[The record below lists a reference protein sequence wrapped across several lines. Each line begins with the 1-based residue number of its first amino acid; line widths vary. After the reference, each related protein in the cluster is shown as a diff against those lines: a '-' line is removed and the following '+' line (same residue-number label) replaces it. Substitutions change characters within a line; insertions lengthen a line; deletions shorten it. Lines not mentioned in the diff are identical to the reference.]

1 MRPTVLLAAAG
12 LALGALVGVAAFGGG
27 DGSGDEP
34 VPAED
39 ETAGPND
46 LAVSEA
52 FFEAWWRSRTATY
65 RTEASFVRTLPD
77 GSTLPGDR
85 TLVQR
90 PPDVLVVQSGEVRG
104 TLDGEYLRC
113 AVDLEGGRRCTSAG
127 TAAEHRAVVRGELE
141 RFAGL
146 LQGAD
151 PLYRLTEVDGCF
163 VFQRRRAI
171 EPAPYGDEARM
182 CFDDASGAMV
192 RLRLERDGVV
202 DEVVV
207 TSIRTTVTDAD
218 LAAPEP
224 VAGG

>member
-27 DGSGDEP
+27 DGPGDEP
-34 VPAED
+34 LRSAD

-52 FFEAWWRSRTATY
+52 FLEAWWRSRTATY
-65 RTEASFVRTLPD
+65 RADATFVRTLPD

-90 PPDVLVVQSGEVRG
+90 PPDVLVLQSGEVRG
-104 TLDGEYLRC
+104 VLDGAYLRC
-113 AVDLEGGRRCTSAG
+113 TVDPEGEQRCTSAG
-127 TAAEHRAVVRGELE
+127 TAAEHRAVARGELE
-141 RFAGL
+141 RFADL
-146 LQGAD
+146 LQGED
-151 PLYRLTEVDGCF
+151 PLYRLTDEDGCF
-163 VFQRRRAI
+163 VFERRLAI

-182 CFDDASGAMV
+182 CFDAASGAMV
-192 RLRLERDGVV
+192 RLRLDRDGVV

-218 LAAPEP
+218 LATP
-224 VAGG
+224 

>member
-1 MRPTVLLAAAG
+1 MRPTALLAAAG

-27 DGSGDEP
+27 DGPGDDP

-39 ETAGPND
+39 ETVGPND

-65 RTEASFVRTLPD
+65 RVDATFVRTLPD

-90 PPDVLVVQSGEVRG
+90 PPDVLVLQSGEVRG
-104 TLDGEYLRC
+104 TVDGAYLRC
-113 AVDLEGGRRCTSAG
+113 TVDPEGNQRCTSAG
-127 TAAEHRAVVRGELE
+127 TAADHRAVVRSELE

-151 PLYRLTEVDGCF
+151 PLYRLTDEGGCF

-182 CFDDASGAMV
+182 CFDAPSGAMV

-207 TSIRTTVTDAD
+207 TSIRTTVTDVD
-218 LAAPEP
+218 LATP
-224 VAGG
+224 